1 MKRYRLHLFPTGT
14 PWLLFAFLAAYLVV
28 FFLLP
33 VGKMFFAG
41 ITGEDGQLV
50 SGSIGIF
57 IDNPLYIESLLNSI
71 ATALGA
77 SLLAA
82 LAALPIAIVLWRFRL
97 QPPLILELFGFLPLF
112 VPPFMLSL
120 SLQSLLGRGGAL
132 GMLMQPIADLD
143 PALWGLPGVMV
154 IEAVHYFPL
163 VLMTLILNTTAFSQQ
178 AHEASRLGNTWP
190 RLITR
195 VFLPLGLPGLAFGM
209 VITFL
214 KTLDDL
220 ATPLSLGLTNLI
232 APQAFFRVSTYGSQ
246 DPLSSLMAMAMIGI
260 SAATWVI
267 SAGLVQQ
274 GVTNWNTAPTTQPV
288 LFDSRQRRIGAM
300 CLIGLS
306 AFYLLC
312 YSGMIVTSVAKIW
325 SHTLLPESF
334 VLSHYATALKNETG
348 SFVNTLAYCGFAAL
362 LDVVI
367 GLLMAYAIEHAA
379 PRWKKPLVWSAAGLL
394 SIPGVALAI
403 AYLQFFH
410 GMQLPILDKPLDAT
424 WFLLPMAFSIR
435 GLPFAI
441 RACTFALQSLPASFI
456 EAAYMSGATRPA
468 IALRIVLPM
477 LAFGLLMAL
486 LICFGIA
493 AVDLSSA
500 MLLVPSETDAP
511 ISYSIYLH
519 MQTSTGRGTGSA
531 LAVLT
536 IGFVALA
543 MSLFVLAARRN
554 WNPAASLRRLML
566 PESTK

>member
-1 MKRYRLHLFPTGT
+1 MKRYSVLHAGT
-14 PWLLFAFLAAYLVV
+14 PKILFALLAAYLIV

-33 VGKMFFAG
+33 VGKMLFAG
-41 ITGEDGQLV
+41 ITGEDGHLA

-77 SLLAA
+77 ALLAA
-82 LAALPIAIVLWRFRL
+82 LAALPIAITVWRFGL

-143 PALWGLPGVMV
+143 PALWGLPGMVV
-154 IEAVHYFPL
+154 IEAIHYFPL
-163 VLMTLILNTTAFSQQ
+163 VLMTLVLNTTAFSRQ
-178 AHEASRLGNTWP
+178 AHEATRLGNSWL

-195 VFLPLGLPGLAFGM
+195 VFLPLGVPGLAFGM

-220 ATPLSLGLTNLI
+220 ATPLSLGITNLI

-246 DPLSSLMAMAMIGI
+246 DPLSSLMAMTMIVL
-260 SAATWVI
+260 SAATWII
-267 SAGLVQQ
+267 SAGFVQQ
-274 GVTNWNTAPTTQPV
+274 GVANWNAAPATRPER
-288 LFDSRQRRIGAM
+288 FNSRQRRIGVG
-300 CLIGLS
+300 CLLGLS
-306 AFYLLC
+306 TFYLLC
-312 YSGMIVTSVAKIW
+312 YSGMILTSVAKIW
-325 SHTLLPESF
+325 SHTLLPETLA
-334 VLSHYATALKNETG
+334 LSHYLAALRNETG
-348 SFVNTLAYCGFAAL
+348 GFLNTLIYCGFAAL

-379 PRWKKPLVWSAAGLL
+379 PRWKKPLVWGAAGLL
-394 SIPGVALAI
+394 SVPGVALAI

-410 GMQLPILDKPLDAT
+410 GMQLPVLGKPLDAT

-441 RACTFALQSLPASFI
+441 RACTFALQSLPASFL
-456 EAAYMSGATRPA
+456 EAGCMSGATRLA
-468 IALRIVLPM
+468 IVLRIVLPTM
-477 LAFGLLMAL
+477 AFGLLMAL

-543 MSLFVLAARRN
+543 MLLIVLAARRN
-554 WNPAASLRRLML
+554 WSPAASLRRLMF
-566 PESTK
+566 PGSATK